1 MLDPLSVASATH
13 PVRCPGAVR
22 RSVIAALFAL
32 GLLAGAL
39 PAQAQA
45 DILLQLRSGSP
56 MGDRMRVDSAG
67 GFVFLGTLGIGI
79 IPATGQGER
88 TMWYP
93 FKGAFRSGSAGGSG
107 STTWDDVNIGFY
119 SWAGGYQSRA
129 SAYASFAF
137 GDQVTVTGV
146 DAVGF
151 GASHTVA
158 GSAGFAAGNSHECSA
173 FACVA
178 IGNTNRAA
186 GVGSVALGD
195 RVHASADWAVAL
207 GRRAHAKH
215 TGAFAWGDASTTDS
229 LRSTANNQ
237 FSTRA
242 AGGYRFFTSAGL
254 TAGVTLSAGGS
265 TWNPVSDVNR
275 KEHFREVDGEDLLQR
290 LRLVP
295 VTTWRYR
302 DEEDRTVRHMGPMA
316 QDWHRVFDF
325 GGDPLRINMGDM
337 DGVNLAAVQALE
349 RRTGE
354 LRAAVEARDGQIQA
368 LEQDRETLRAE
379 IGELRASQEEL
390 QARHVE
396 LMRRVER
403 LEASRSP

>member
-1 MLDPLSVASATH
+1 M
-13 PVRCPGAVR
+13 R
-22 RSVIAALFAL
+22 RQGWIVGYVVLL

-39 PAQAQA
+39 PAQAQS

-56 MGDRMRVDSAG
+56 QGDRMRVDSAG
-67 GFVFLGTLGIGI
+67 GFVFLGQLGIGI
-79 IPATGQGER
+79 IPATGGGER

-107 STTWDDVNIGFY
+107 STAWDDANIGFW
-119 SWAGGYQSRA
+119 SLAGGFESRA
-129 SAYASFAF
+129 KGIYSFAM
-137 GDQVTVTGV
+137 GNQNVA
-146 DAVGF
+146 DAQ
-151 GASHTVA
+151 S
-158 GSAGFAAGNSHECSA
+158 
-173 FACVA
+173 
-178 IGNTNRAA
+178 
-186 GVGSVALGD
+186 SVALGNANV
-195 RVHASADWAVAL
+195 VHGTSPDFATGGVAMGLSSQVFKQGGVAVGWNATSGITGTPTGGGGQGAVAIGHQVVAQGDNTLAL
-207 GRRAHAKH
+207 GNRVS
-215 TGAFAWGDASTTDS
+215 TGGFHGTVVIGD
-229 LRSTANNQ
+229 RSVTSGVPIIANANNQ
-237 FSTRA
+237 FNVRA
-242 AGGYRFFTSAGL
+242 AGGVRLFTNFAL

-368 LEQDRETLRAE
+368 LEQRTAE
-379 IGELRASQEEL
+379 LEAKNTELERRLAGIEEL
-390 QARHVE
+390 LRQK
-396 LMRRVER
+396 
-403 LEASRSP
+403 P

>member
-32 GLLAGAL
+32 GLLAGTL

-137 GDQVTVTGV
+137 GDQVTVT
-146 DAVGF
+146 

-368 LEQDRETLRAE
+368 LEQRTAE
-379 IGELRASQEEL
+379 LEAKNTELERRLAGIEEL
-390 QARHVE
+390 LRQK
-396 LMRRVER
+396 
-403 LEASRSP
+403 P